1 MAQCICLE
9 TLYSYLTLEK
19 LVLVVMRLLRLGHLS
34 CARLTILALCAVEE
48 LMGIVQ
54 GTGTSLMGLRSL
66 GIMAMKDLTS
76 LEVAT
81 LNKLVL
87 AAGMVP

>member
-19 LVLVVMRLLRLGHLS
+19 LVLVVLRLLRLGHLS
-34 CARLTILALCAVEE
+34 CVRLAISAFCAVEE
-48 LMGIVQ
+48 LLMGIVQ
-54 GTGTSLMGLRSL
+54 ETGTSLMGLRSL

-81 LNKLVL
+81 LNKFV
-87 AAGMVP
+87 